1 VIEVVKERVSGNG
14 SAGGMAR
21 MAGRHG
27 ERMDELR
34 APKQTEELREREKRK
49 REETLSSFNFCFS
62 GGVSKQ
68 KAIDN
73 LFFSHEVQNLEKLG
87 GFRVKTKNQKI
98 KK

>member
-14 SAGGMAR
+14 SAGGIAR

-49 REETLSSFNFCFS
+49 ETLSSFNVCFS

-73 LFFSHEVQNLEKLG
+73 LFF
-87 GFRVKTKNQKI
+87 FP
-98 KK
+98 